1 MTHTSKIIWSLV
13 WALATI
19 ATPFVFKSN
28 QARYWIESALLVGA
42 LAFVILKSLPVRL
55 PSSGP
60 DIPRL
65 NR

>member
-28 QARYWIESALLVGA
+28 QARYWIESTLLVGA
-42 LAFVILKSLPVRL
+42 LAFVILKSLPVRV
-55 PSSGP
+55 P
-60 DIPRL
+60 
-65 NR
+65 